1 MMIRE
6 MVKEVVSEVVVFARG
21 LASRESKLTQVD
33 YGRDMTCVAPRHDV
47 ARL

>member
-1 MMIRE
+1 MVAGEMIGE
-6 MVKEVVSEVVVFARG
+6 LVISARG
-21 LASRESKLTQVD
+21 LASRESKLSHID